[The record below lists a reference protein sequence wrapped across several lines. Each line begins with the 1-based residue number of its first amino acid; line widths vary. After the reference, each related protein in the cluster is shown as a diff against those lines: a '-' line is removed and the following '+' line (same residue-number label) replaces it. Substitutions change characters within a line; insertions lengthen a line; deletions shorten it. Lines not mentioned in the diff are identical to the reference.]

1 MLTNI
6 STIIGLIGLT
16 FTLALLTWQTR
27 AVAEQTRISN
37 NIAAASVLSDTGIR
51 LREICMVF
59 VDHPELRPYFTV
71 ESHALGAARDKDRSS
86 RLRSSLLTRLSQAC
100 FHTGLCLQVFIW
112 ITGRATLITCWR

>member
-51 LREICMVF
+51 PREICMVF
-59 VDHPELRPYFTV
+59 VDHPELRPLLLQWKAMPSARLATKTGP
-71 ESHALGAARDKDRSS
+71 HDCGAP
-86 RLRSSLLTRLSQAC
+86 C
-100 FHTGLCLQVFIW
+100 
-112 ITGRATLITCWR
+112 